1 MSQNTNNKNQSCKMF
16 TAVGSD
22 GLGSSEESE
31 ISGSRVK
38 LSGVSGDQPRAEVIA
53 VARVV
58 PVDGVVAAGVVGT
71 LYPNLKH
78 QILTFNNQ
86 MQNVANSTFNK

>member
-1 MSQNTNNKNQSCKMF
+1 MF
-16 TAVGSD
+16 TPVGSD
-22 GLGSSEESE
+22 GLGSSKESE

-58 PVDGVVAAGVVGT
+58 PIDGVVATRVVGT
-71 LYPNLKH
+71 LYPNLK
-78 QILTFNNQ
+78 NRMQ
-86 MQNVANSTFNK
+86 MLFTNLNDY

>member
-31 ISGSRVK
+31 ISGSRVQ
-38 LSGVSGDQPRAEVIA
+38 LSGVSGDQPCAEVIA
-53 VARVV
+53 VARIV
-58 PVDGVVAAGVVGT
+58 PVDGVVATRVVGT
-71 LYPNLKH
+71 LYPNLKN
-78 QILTFNNQ
+78 QILTFNIQ
-86 MQNVANSTFNK
+86 IQT

>member
-1 MSQNTNNKNQSCKMF
+1 
-16 TAVGSD
+16 
-22 GLGSSEESE
+22 
-31 ISGSRVK
+31 
-38 LSGVSGDQPRAEVIA
+38 VIT

-58 PVDGVVAAGVVGT
+58 PVDGVVATRVVGT

-86 MQNVANSTFNK
+86 MQT

>member
-31 ISGSRVK
+31 ISGSRVQ
-38 LSGVSGDQPRAEVIA
+38 LSGVSGDQPCAEVIA

-58 PVDGVVAAGVVGT
+58 PVDGVVATRVVGT
-71 LYPNLKH
+71 LYPNLKN
-78 QILTFNNQ
+78 QNLTFNIQ
-86 MQNVANSTFNK
+86 IQT